1 MAEKISQGDLFYH
14 AVHGMCRVQD
24 LTQEKRNGQQ
34 VKYCALVPAASNHMK
49 VRFVIAIEDLQL
61 SGFHSPISE
70 KEASSILDF
79 LKAGPP
85 DTKTFAYPENQE
97 TWTLAKSLLICCF
110 DKPVGKDQRRRQLL
124 LMSAKGLVCELAFAL
139 HISTQEAVALIRKS
153 LEKHCTVN
161 PLVLNALACAAE

>member
-1 MAEKISQGDLFYH
+1 MTAEDIKKVIVDALTRIAPEIDPASIESGASFRDQLDLDSMDF
-14 AVHGMCRVQD
+14 
-24 LTQEKRNGQQ
+24 LN
-34 VKYCALVPAASNHMK
+34 
-49 VRFVIAIEDLQL
+49 FVIALHDLQI

-70 KEASSILDF
+70 KEAGSILDF

-153 LEKHCTVN
+153 LERHCTVN